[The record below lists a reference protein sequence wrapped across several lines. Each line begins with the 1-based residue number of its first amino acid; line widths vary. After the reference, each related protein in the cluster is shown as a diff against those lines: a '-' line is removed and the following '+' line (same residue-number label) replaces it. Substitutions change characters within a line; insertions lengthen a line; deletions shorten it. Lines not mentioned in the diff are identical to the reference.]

1 MAGIRLNLGGFCGI
15 IWAPKISVVMSVFNK
30 APYLRESLES
40 VLNQSF
46 QDFELLCVDAHST
59 DGSLQIL
66 REYAAKNPK
75 ITVHN
80 TPYSAIP
87 AVTKNYG
94 IDHAKGKYLFILDAD
109 DYLSPDA
116 LQNMYS
122 KAEETD
128 ADAVI
133 PDLQTV
139 SQQGTS
145 MEQKIVGLK
154 GDRNATLT
162 GREAVTESLDW
173 TIHAFALWK
182 GDLIRRLRLE
192 EFCVYSDEYS
202 SRTLFF
208 NCGKVAFSEG
218 SYFYRRYPESITGK
232 TSLRTYDRPYSLYK
246 LALFL
251 EQNGFD
257 EKDVCSFH
265 FSTFKDC
272 CFLMHTSKELD
283 PAEREVAKEKIKP
296 IFDVIDKRRVRRS
309 VSMPKPGR
317 AEIWKVEGKAKKYYF
332 AVLSVFNWRLFKV
345 MSSRVFF
352 W

>member
-1 MAGIRLNLGGFCGI
+1 M
-15 IWAPKISVVMSVFNK
+15 PVYNK

-66 REYAAKNPK
+66 QEYASKNPK

-80 TPYSAIP
+80 TAYTAIP

-94 IDHAKGKYLFILDAD
+94 IDHAKGKYVFILDAD
-109 DYLSPDA
+109 DYLSPDT
-116 LQNMYS
+116 LQNMYN
-122 KAEETD
+122 KAEAAD

-145 MEQKIVGLK
+145 MEQKIVGLR
-154 GDRNATLT
+154 GDRNASLT

-182 GDLIRRLRLE
+182 SDLIRRLRLE
-192 EFCVYSDEYS
+192 EFCTYSDEYS
-202 SRTLFF
+202 SRLLFF
-208 NCGKVAFSEG
+208 NCSKVAFSEG

-272 CFLMHTSKELD
+272 CFLMHVSKELN
-283 PAEREVAKEKIKP
+283 PAERKVAEEKIRT
-296 IFDVIDKRRVRRS
+296 IYDAIDKRRVRKS
-309 VSMPKPGR
+309 VSMPEAGR
-317 AEIWKVEGKAKKYYF
+317 AEIWRVEGKAKKYYF
-332 AVLSVFNWRLFKV
+332 AVLSVFSWRWFKAL
-345 MSSRVFF
+345 SSRFFF

>member
-1 MAGIRLNLGGFCGI
+1 M
-15 IWAPKISVVMSVFNK
+15 APKISVVMPVYNK

-46 QDFELLCVDAHST
+46 QDFELICVDAHST

-66 REYAAKNPK
+66 QEYAIKNSK

-80 TPYSAIP
+80 TPYAAIP

-94 IDHAKGKYLFILDAD
+94 IDHAKGMYVFILDGD
-109 DYLSPDA
+109 DYLSPDV
-116 LQNMYS
+116 LQNMYN
-122 KAEETD
+122 KAEE
-128 ADAVI
+128 AGAVAVI

-139 SQQGTS
+139 SQQGTR
-145 MEQKIVGLK
+145 MEQKIVGLR
-154 GDRNATLT
+154 GERNVMLT
-162 GREAVTESLDW
+162 GRDAVTESLDW

-192 EFCVYSDEYS
+192 EFCTYSDEYS
-202 SRTLFF
+202 SRLLFF
-208 NCGKVAFSEG
+208 NCSKVAFSEG
-218 SYFYRRYPESITGK
+218 CYFYRRYPESITGK

-265 FSTFKDC
+265 FSAFKDC
-272 CFLMHTSKELD
+272 CFLVHMSKELG
-283 PAEREVAKEKIKP
+283 PAEKEVAEEKIKT
-296 IFDVIDKRRVRRS
+296 IYDAIDKRRVRKS
-309 VSMPKPGR
+309 VSMPEAGR
-317 AEIWKVEGKAKKYYF
+317 AEIWKVEGKAKKYF
-332 AVLSVFNWRLFKV
+332 FVVLSVFSWRWFKAF
-345 MSSRVFF
+345 SSRIFF